1 MAEGIAQHMRRGTP
15 RFWAAA
21 AAGAAL
27 LAATTF
33 GPHLPGDFVWDDV
46 ALLQKNPDLAESGR
60 IVHLV
65 TSPIEP
71 GAAVYRPL
79 SMATF
84 WLEARGSGLTVAG
97 GRALNVALHVA
108 VAVSVLALLR
118 RLGVKPVACVLAAVV
133 FLVHP
138 SVTEPVMWLNG
149 RHDTLGALFALF
161 ALLLV
166 LPRDTL
172 RASPVRLLG
181 AASLGVMALLCKESF
196 VVLPVLVLLEHA
208 RRRVTPGNPRPTF
221 ADALEVACMAAPLVA
236 IAALRASLGI
246 PGSLGGLAVPG
257 LLSAWAT
264 VVAHYGR
271 QLLSLGNGATVQ
283 TFAPLGAGAA
293 VAVLTAI
300 AAGLGVLG
308 VLARRGSRQAGLP
321 SAPRSSAGLAAFGLA
336 WFVVALAPAAYAI
349 AVAGQYANRYAYF
362 PWVGLVLALAAG
374 LDRLDDALPSDAARR
389 AVALAVALLALVL
402 AFRTSDFA
410 AAWRDEASLFGA
422 DVERYPS
429 DGRALFH
436 FAVDEQRRKGCAPAL
451 PLFVRA
457 TQLAPDY
464 VRAWHNVAGCLLRL
478 GKYADAIE
486 PARRAAELDPANP
499 RRHYNLG
506 LALAGA
512 GDATGARASFERA
525 LAVDPAFLP
534 ARKSLDEMALKPAVP

>member
-1 MAEGIAQHMRRGTP
+1 MAEGIAEHVRRGTC

-21 AAGAAL
+21 AVGGAL
-27 LAATTF
+27 LAAATF
-33 GPHLPGDFVWDDV
+33 GPHLPGEFVWDDV
-46 ALLQKNPDLAESGR
+46 ALLQKNPDLTGSGGF
-60 IVHLV
+60 VHLV

-71 GAAVYRPL
+71 GASVYRPL

-84 WLEARGSGLTVAG
+84 WLEARAGGLTVAG

-108 VAVSVLALLR
+108 VAVAVLALLR
-118 RLGVKPVACVLAAVV
+118 RLGVKPVACVLTAAL

-149 RHDTLGALFALF
+149 RHDTLGALLALG
-161 ALLLV
+161 AMLLV
-166 LPRDTL
+166 VP
-172 RASPVRLLG
+172 RASPARLAG
-181 AASLGVMALLCKESF
+181 AASLGAMALLCKESF
-196 VVLPVLVLLEHA
+196 VVLPVLLLLEHA
-208 RRRVTPGNPRPTF
+208 RRLLAPRSARPTL
-221 ADALEVACMAAPLVA
+221 ADAREVGCMAVPVAA
-236 IAALRASLGI
+236 IAAVRASLGI
-246 PGSLGGLAVPG
+246 LGGIGGLAVLG

-264 VVAHYGR
+264 VVAHYGW
-271 QLLSLGNGATVQ
+271 QLLALGNGATVQ
-283 TFAPLGAGAA
+283 TFAPASAGAV
-293 VAVLTAI
+293 VAVLAVV
-300 AAGLGVLG
+300 AAALGVL
-308 VLARRGSRQAGLP
+308 VALARRGSRQAGL
-321 SAPRSSAGLAAFGLA
+321 AALGVA

-349 AVAGQYANRYAYF
+349 AVAGQFANRYAYF

-374 LDRLDDALPSDAARR
+374 LDRLEEALPSDAARR
-389 AVALAVALLALVL
+389 AVPSAVALLALVL

-436 FAVDEQRRKGCAPAL
+436 FAVDEQRRKGCGPAL

-478 GKYADAIE
+478 GRHADAIE
-486 PARRAAELDPANP
+486 PARRAVELDPTNP

-512 GDATGARASFERA
+512 GDTTAARASFERA
-525 LAVDPAFLP
+525 LAIDPAFMP
-534 ARKSLDEMALKPAVP
+534 ARQELEAMLEAMRPQR